1 MKEINILSLLTV
13 KAELSSLS
21 DNLNAHQ
28 AIEKITA
35 HGYQA
40 IPVISKQGE
49 YLGSITEGD
58 LLRALGDEDYDIEAL
73 EDINIKDVIR
83 KDYMPPV
90 KVDASMDELIAIITE
105 QNYAPIVD
113 DRNILMGIITR
124 KKVIKALTE
133 N

>member
-13 KAELSSLS
+13 KAELSCLS

-28 AIEKITA
+28 AIEKIMA

-40 IPVISKQGE
+40 IPVISKHGE

-58 LLRALGDEDYDIEAL
+58 LLRTLGDEDYDIEAL